1 MGTMRRP
8 LPAHLVARARRLGE
22 GAVTLIHDAHEH
34 GRSVGWVEG
43 CEAMRQR
50 AADLCRNQ
58 LQLLEQTRGLLTAA
72 QVVVFAETYESIAP
86 HPVVAA
92 YFSSATDHLSRYM
105 RRLLAAPLRPPA
117 R

>member
-1 MGTMRRP
+1 M
-8 LPAHLVARARRLGE
+8 
-22 GAVTLIHDAHEH
+22 IHDAHEH
-34 GRSVGWVEG
+34 GRNVGWIEG
-43 CEAMRQR
+43 CEAMRRR
-50 AADLCRNQ
+50 AADLCREQ
-58 LQLLEQTRGLLTAA
+58 LQLLEHTKGLLTTA
-72 QVVVFAETYESIAP
+72 QVEMFVETYESIAP